1 MVAQRQTKKL
11 KQMNTL
17 VINQIP
23 FSEKGTCE
31 LLLNNVI
38 VDRVDNNFDERYT
51 QLHFAIAKCKHTFG
65 DIDSIEYNV
74 KEGCPTPYPLEDVL
88 SMAQYFT
95 IEETGVYR
103 I

>member
-1 MVAQRQTKKL
+1 
-11 KQMNTL
+11 MNTL

-51 QLHFAIAKCKHTFG
+51 QLHIALAKCFATIG
-65 DIDSIEYNV
+65 TTEVPIEYNMA
-74 KEGCPTPYPLEDVL
+74 EGCPTPYSLADVL
-88 SMAQYFT
+88 EMVAYLPKVSA
-95 IEETGVYR
+95 YR